1 MSFTSS
7 DFSGVRLRRL
17 IDFCLKVDKINQTP
31 ELINLVASETEYV
44 GFCRKITD
52 PQEKFQRRF
61 AAACRTNLI
70 DPDDIRRR
78 MKLVASVLGVYKQ
91 VDYYKILGVTPDA
104 DAQSIK
110 QAYRERARIFHPDK
124 ATGEDKDGAKFV
136 KLHDAY
142 VHLSD
147 PQMRDLYDR
156 TRVGAGNWIEGGEP
170 TWRSDTGAG
179 VGRFFSWMFILL
191 GGLVIVAY
199 AFDLIQD
206 GRIPILF
213 DHFPSDRPNDQFAAS
228 TRIPAESAVRD
239 GLTASEKNNLE
250 VAELRKYFPEPT
262 PMGMEP
268 IDRLA
273 EIEDVLM
280 FFNPRRE
287 KRYWASETSRHETL
301 DDAVA
306 ALAEMYHRT
315 PEWVQLNMG
324 EENTLPVI
332 HRKLGAQQAFEKAL
346 AEKTII
352 DAMPQVEATEAAI
365 HQETPAVAAQAAASD
380 PGPGPMARLDQ
391 IDEPEAVVAILSK
404 TKSAAFPEKET
415 ASGDL
420 PVMSAPKVRTDTE
433 TASVDVTMHRKQDQS
448 TVLETGAGK
457 HEKAVAATSKK
468 TKVRLPDTS
477 GVLNQKEK
485 AQPIKQTVSRGE
497 PAAANQ
503 RKPTVIEASAG
514 MYEGASAQ
522 KSRRAAIIP
531 MARTSALKP
540 IKTDPVDYV
549 EKQRRVAAFI
559 DQFTN
564 AYEQKDLNRFQSFFA
579 EGALEQGEQFEKMLP
594 TYRRTFS
601 LVEALRYKIDLQSL
615 TVDAAKKIVV
625 EGAFT
630 ASYRLP
636 KKNWG
641 SSSGS
646 IRLVLLD
653 TPNGLLVSRL
663 DYEKKGEEA
672 GKGGSEAAGK
682 SRREDE
688 RKSGG
693 AETGK
698 SGS

>member
-31 ELINLVASETEYV
+31 ELISLVASETEYI

-61 AAACRTNLI
+61 AAVCRTNLI
-70 DPDDIRRR
+70 DPNDIRRR

-91 VDYYKILGVTPDA
+91 VDYYKILGITPDA
-104 DAQSIK
+104 DAQAIK

-124 ATGEDKDGAKFV
+124 ATGDDKDGAKFV

-156 TRVGAGNWIEGGEP
+156 TRVGAGNWIEGGVS
-170 TWRSDTGAG
+170 TRRSAVPAG
-179 VGRFFSWMFILL
+179 VGRFFSWMFILV
-191 GGLVIVAY
+191 GGIVIVAY
-199 AFDLIQD
+199 AFDLVQD

-213 DHFPSDRPNDQFAAS
+213 DHFAGGRPNDQYAAS
-228 TRIPAESAVRD
+228 TQMPDGSAVRD

-250 VAELRKYFPEPT
+250 MAGLRKYFPEPT

-268 IDRLA
+268 IEKPAD
-273 EIEDVLM
+273 IEDELM

-324 EENTLPVI
+324 EENTLPAI
-332 HRKLGAQQAFEKAL
+332 HRKLGAQQAFEIAM

-352 DAMPQVEATEAAI
+352 DASPQDEALETAINQEPSAA
-365 HQETPAVAAQAAASD
+365 VAQAAVGD
-380 PGPGPMARLDQ
+380 PGL
-391 IDEPEAVVAILSK
+391 EPAAVETDMIYEPKAVVAALSK
-404 TKSAAFPEKET
+404 AKSASFPEKEKEARKTPAMPEPNVQPVTEATSADPTRHPKQDRSTTLETDAGTQEKPIVATSGKIAVKPT
-415 ASGDL
+415 AKADVLRQMEGAQPSEKPVSAAVPVL
-420 PVMSAPKVRTDTE
+420 PNQKKPSVLKASAGIYEKAAAVKSKRTGIMPTAKTNVLKQIK
-433 TASVDVTMHRKQDQS
+433 TASVEYAEER
-448 TVLETGAGK
+448 
-457 HEKAVAATSKK
+457 
-468 TKVRLPDTS
+468 
-477 GVLNQKEK
+477 
-485 AQPIKQTVSRGE
+485 
-497 PAAANQ
+497 
-503 RKPTVIEASAG
+503 
-514 MYEGASAQ
+514 
-522 KSRRAAIIP
+522 
-531 MARTSALKP
+531 
-540 IKTDPVDYV
+540 
-549 EKQRRVAAFI
+549 RRVAAFLNT
-559 DQFTN
+559 FTH

-579 EGALEQGEQFEKMLP
+579 EGALEQGKRFEEMLP
-594 TYRRTFS
+594 TYRKTFS
-601 LVEALRYKIDLQSL
+601 LVEALRYKIDMQSF
-615 TVDAAKKIVV
+615 TIDDTAKKIVV

-636 KKNWG
+636 EKDWG

-653 TPNGLLVSRL
+653 TPSGLLVSRL
-663 DYEKKGEEA
+663 DYEKEGKAAGKGGGEEA
-672 GKGGSEAAGK
+672 GK
-682 SRREDE
+682 SRRADE

-693 AETGK
+693 
-698 SGS
+698 